1 MKREGELG
9 RVNAAWLAH
18 DPDWRGDDICAPQ
31 SKANY
36 SVDGIETLHDT
47 EERMAKRF
55 GLLAAVALVSGLL
68 AACTNPMAP
77 AATPSAHHTTMPQQ
91 SAGTLWGSDT

>member
-1 MKREGELG
+1 VKREGELG

-68 AACTNPMAP
+68 AACTSPTAP
-77 AATPSAHHTTMPQQ
+77 AATSQAHHPVPQS
-91 SAGTLWGSDT
+91 SAGVLSGSDT